1 VIRIYEWVTS
11 LIAIDQELY
20 ELKLSLDLNE
30 KELYRWQNYSNED
43 GDLAKHQTF
52 LTALQ
57 KQARLKEVIES
68 LATREEKL
76 KKQRQD
82 IIDTIE
88 KFQGLDQRIL
98 KMKYVDG
105 MKLESIAEETGYT
118 YQYIR
123 SRHAYIMKMIRF
135 SKNV

>member
-1 VIRIYEWVTS
+1 MIRIYEWVTS
-11 LIAIDQELY
+11 LIAIDQELF
-20 ELKLSLDLNE
+20 EITLSLDLNE
-30 KELYRWQNYSNED
+30 KELNRWQNYSNED

-68 LATREEKL
+68 LATREEQL

-105 MKLESIAEETGYT
+105 MKLEAIAEETGYT
-118 YQYIR
+118 YQYIKNK
-123 SRHAYIMKMIRF
+123 HAELMRIIRF
-135 SKNV
+135 SKKV

>member
-1 VIRIYEWVTS
+1 MIRIYEWVTT
-11 LIAIDQELY
+11 LMAIDQELY
-20 ELKLSLDLNE
+20 ELQLALDLNE
-30 KELYRWQNYSNED
+30 AELHRWQNYSNND

-68 LATREEKL
+68 LATREEEL

-82 IIDTIE
+82 ILDTIE

-98 KMKYVDG
+98 KMKYVEG
-105 MKLESIAEETGYT
+105 MTLESVAEETGYT

-123 SRHAYIMKMIRF
+123 SRHADIMKMIRF

>member
-1 VIRIYEWVTS
+1 MIRIYEWVTS
-11 LIAIDQELY
+11 LIAIDQELF
-20 ELKLSLDLNE
+20 EIRLSLDLNE
-30 KELYRWQNYSNED
+30 NELYRWQNYSNED

-118 YQYIR
+118 YQYIKNK
-123 SRHAYIMKMIRF
+123 HAELMRIIRF
-135 SKNV
+135 SKKV

>member
-1 VIRIYEWVTS
+1 MIRIYEWVTS
-11 LIAIDQELY
+11 LIAIDQELF
-20 ELKLSLDLNE
+20 EIRLSLDLNE
-30 KELYRWQNYSNED
+30 NELNRWQNYSNED

-57 KQARLKEVIES
+57 KQARLKEVIKS
-68 LATREEKL
+68 LLTREEQL

-98 KMKYVDG
+98 RMKYVDG
-105 MKLESIAEETGYT
+105 MKLESIAKETGYS
-118 YQYIR
+118 YQYIK
-123 SRHAYIMKMIRF
+123 SKHAELMRIIRF
-135 SKNV
+135 SKKV

>member
-1 VIRIYEWVTS
+1 MIRIYEWVTS
-11 LIAIDQELY
+11 LIAIDQELF
-20 ELKLSLDLNE
+20 EIRLSLDLNE
-30 KELYRWQNYSNED
+30 NELYRWQNYSNED

-68 LATREEKL
+68 LATREEQL

-118 YQYIR
+118 YQYIKNK
-123 SRHAYIMKMIRF
+123 HAELMRIIRF
-135 SKNV
+135 SKKV

>member
-1 VIRIYEWVTS
+1 MIRIYEWVTT
-11 LIAIDQELY
+11 LMAIDQELY
-20 ELKLSLDLNE
+20 ELQLALDLNE
-30 KELYRWQNYSNED
+30 TELHRWQNYSNND
-43 GDLAKHQTF
+43 GDLAKHHTF

-68 LATREEKL
+68 LATREEEL

-98 KMKYVDG
+98 KMKYVEG
-105 MKLESIAEETGYT
+105 MTLESVAEETGYT

-123 SRHAYIMKMIRF
+123 SRHADIMKMIRF

>member
-1 VIRIYEWVTS
+1 MIRIYEWVTS
-11 LIAIDQELY
+11 LIAIDQELF
-20 ELKLSLDLNE
+20 EIRLSLDLNE
-30 KELYRWQNYSNED
+30 KELNRWQNYSNED

-68 LATREEKL
+68 LATREEQL

-88 KFQGLDQRIL
+88 KFKGLDQRIL

-118 YQYIR
+118 YQYIKNK
-123 SRHAYIMKMIRF
+123 HAELMRIIRF
-135 SKNV
+135 SKKV

>member
-1 VIRIYEWVTS
+1 M
-11 LIAIDQELY
+11 
-20 ELKLSLDLNE
+20 DLNE
-30 KELYRWQNYSNED
+30 NELYRWQNYSNED

-52 LTALQ
+52 DSLQ

-68 LATREEKL
+68 LATREEQL

-98 KMKYVDG
+98 K
-105 MKLESIAEETGYT
+105 
-118 YQYIR
+118 
-123 SRHAYIMKMIRF
+123 
-135 SKNV
+135 

>member
-1 VIRIYEWVTS
+1 MISIYEWVTT
-11 LIAIDQELY
+11 LMAIDQELY
-20 ELKLSLDLNE
+20 ELRLALNLNE
-30 KELYRWQNYSNED
+30 KELHRWQNYSNND

-68 LATREEKL
+68 LATREEEL

-82 IIDTIE
+82 IIETIE

-98 KMKYVDG
+98 KMKYVEG
-105 MKLESIAEETGYT
+105 LTLESVAEETGYT

-123 SRHAYIMKMIRF
+123 SRHADIMKMIRF

>member
-1 VIRIYEWVTS
+1 MIRIYEWVTS
-11 LIAIDQELY
+11 LIAIDQELF
-20 ELKLSLDLNE
+20 EIRLSLDLNE
-30 KELYRWQNYSNED
+30 NELHRWQNYSNED

-68 LATREEKL
+68 LATREEQL

-118 YQYIR
+118 YQYIKNK
-123 SRHAYIMKMIRF
+123 HAELMRIIRF
-135 SKNV
+135 SKKV

>member
-1 VIRIYEWVTS
+1 MIRIYEWVTT

-20 ELKLSLDLNE
+20 ELQLALDLNE
-30 KELYRWQNYSNED
+30 KELHRWQNYSNND
-43 GDLAKHQTF
+43 GDLAKHHTF

-57 KQARLKEVIES
+57 KQARLKEVIKS
-68 LATREEKL
+68 LATREEEL

-98 KMKYVDG
+98 KMKYVEG
-105 MKLESIAEETGYT
+105 LTLESVAEETGYT

-123 SRHAYIMKMIRF
+123 SRHADIMKMIRF

>member
-1 VIRIYEWVTS
+1 MIRIYEWVTT
-11 LIAIDQELY
+11 LMAIDQELY
-20 ELKLSLDLNE
+20 ELQLALNLNE
-30 KELYRWQNYSNED
+30 KELHRWQNYSNND

-68 LATREEKL
+68 LATREEEL

-88 KFQGLDQRIL
+88 KFQGLDQLIL
-98 KMKYVDG
+98 KMKYVEG
-105 MKLESIAEETGYT
+105 LTLESVAEETGYT

-123 SRHAYIMKMIRF
+123 SRHADIMKMIRF

>member
-1 VIRIYEWVTS
+1 M
-11 LIAIDQELY
+11 
-20 ELKLSLDLNE
+20 DLNE
-30 KELYRWQNYSNED
+30 NELYRWQNYSNED

-68 LATREEKL
+68 LATREEQL

-118 YQYIR
+118 YQYIKNK
-123 SRHAYIMKMIRF
+123 HAELMRIIRF
-135 SKNV
+135 SKKV

>member
-1 VIRIYEWVTS
+1 MIRIYEWVTS
-11 LIAIDQELY
+11 LIAIDQELF
-20 ELKLSLDLNE
+20 EITLSLDLNE
-30 KELYRWQNYSNED
+30 KELNRWQNYSNED

-68 LATREEKL
+68 LATREEQL

-88 KFQGLDQRIL
+88 KFKGLDQRIL

-118 YQYIR
+118 YQYIKNK
-123 SRHAYIMKMIRF
+123 HAELMRIIRF
-135 SKNV
+135 SKKV

>member
-1 VIRIYEWVTS
+1 MIRIYEWVTS
-11 LIAIDQELY
+11 LIAIDQELF
-20 ELKLSLDLNE
+20 EIRLSLDLNE
-30 KELYRWQNYSNED
+30 NELYRWQNYRNED

-68 LATREEKL
+68 LATREEQL

-118 YQYIR
+118 YQYIKNK
-123 SRHAYIMKMIRF
+123 HAELMRIIRF
-135 SKNV
+135 SKKV

>member
-1 VIRIYEWVTS
+1 MIRIFEWVTT
-11 LIAIDQELY
+11 LMAIDQELY
-20 ELKLSLDLNE
+20 ELQLALDLNE
-30 KELYRWQNYSNED
+30 TELHRWQNYSNND
-43 GDLAKHQTF
+43 GDLAKHHTF

-57 KQARLKEVIES
+57 KQARLKEVIGS
-68 LATREEKL
+68 LATREEEL

-98 KMKYVDG
+98 KMKYVEG
-105 MKLESIAEETGYT
+105 MTLESVAEETGYT

-123 SRHAYIMKMIRF
+123 SRHADIMKMIRF

>member
-1 VIRIYEWVTS
+1 MIRIYEWVTT

-20 ELKLSLDLNE
+20 ELQLALDLNE
-30 KELYRWQNYSNED
+30 KELHRWQNYSNND

-68 LATREEKL
+68 LATREEQL
-76 KKQRQD
+76 KQQRQY

-98 KMKYVDG
+98 KMKYVEG

-123 SRHAYIMKMIRF
+123 SRHADIMKMIRF

>member
-1 VIRIYEWVTS
+1 M
-11 LIAIDQELY
+11 AIDQELY
-20 ELKLSLDLNE
+20 ELQLGLNLNE
-30 KELYRWQNYSNED
+30 KELHRWQNYSNND

-68 LATREEKL
+68 LATREEEL

-98 KMKYVDG
+98 KMKYVEG
-105 MKLESIAEETGYT
+105 LTLESVAEETGYT

-123 SRHAYIMKMIRF
+123 SRHADIMKMIRF

>member
-1 VIRIYEWVTS
+1 M
-11 LIAIDQELY
+11 AIDQELY
-20 ELKLSLDLNE
+20 ELQLALDLNE
-30 KELYRWQNYSNED
+30 AELHRWQNYSNND
-43 GDLAKHQTF
+43 GDLAKHHTF
-52 LTALQ
+52 STALQ

-68 LATREEKL
+68 LATREEEL

-98 KMKYVDG
+98 KMKYVEG
-105 MKLESIAEETGYT
+105 MTLESVAEATGYT

-123 SRHAYIMKMIRF
+123 SRHADIMKMIRF

>member
-1 VIRIYEWVTS
+1 MIRIYEWVTS
-11 LIAIDQELY
+11 LIAIDQELF
-20 ELKLSLDLNE
+20 EIRLSLDLNE
-30 KELYRWQNYSNED
+30 NELYRWQNYSNKD

-68 LATREEKL
+68 LATREEQL

-123 SRHAYIMKMIRF
+123 SRHADIMKMIRF

>member
-1 VIRIYEWVTS
+1 M
-11 LIAIDQELY
+11 AIDQELY
-20 ELKLSLDLNE
+20 ELQLALNLNE
-30 KELYRWQNYSNED
+30 KELHRWQNYSNND

-68 LATREEKL
+68 LATREEEL

-82 IIDTIE
+82 IIETIE

-98 KMKYVDG
+98 KMKYVEG
-105 MKLESIAEETGYT
+105 LTLESVAEETGYT

-123 SRHAYIMKMIRF
+123 SRHADIMKMIRF

>member
-1 VIRIYEWVTS
+1 MIRIYEWVTT
-11 LIAIDQELY
+11 LMAIDQELY
-20 ELKLSLDLNE
+20 ELQLALDLNE
-30 KELYRWQNYSNED
+30 TELHRWQNYSSND
-43 GDLAKHQTF
+43 GDLAKHHAF

-68 LATREEKL
+68 LGTREEEL
-76 KKQRQD
+76 RKQRQD

-98 KMKYVDG
+98 KMKYVEG
-105 MKLESIAEETGYT
+105 MTLESVAEETGYT

-123 SRHAYIMKMIRF
+123 SRHADIMKMIRF

>member
-1 VIRIYEWVTS
+1 MIRIYEWVTS
-11 LIAIDQELY
+11 LIAIDQELF
-20 ELKLSLDLNE
+20 EIRLSLDLNE
-30 KELYRWQNYSNED
+30 KELNRWQNYSNED

-68 LATREEKL
+68 LATREEQL

-118 YQYIR
+118 YQYIKNK
-123 SRHAYIMKMIRF
+123 HAELMRIIRF
-135 SKNV
+135 SKKV

>member
-1 VIRIYEWVTS
+1 MIRIYEWVTS
-11 LIAIDQELY
+11 LIAIDQELF
-20 ELKLSLDLNE
+20 EIRLSLDLNE
-30 KELYRWQNYSNED
+30 KELNRWQNYSNED

-68 LATREEKL
+68 LATREEQL

-105 MKLESIAEETGYT
+105 MKLEAIAEETGYT
-118 YQYIR
+118 YQYIKNK
-123 SRHAYIMKMIRF
+123 HAELMRIIRF
-135 SKNV
+135 SKKV

>member
-1 VIRIYEWVTS
+1 MIRIYEWVTT
-11 LIAIDQELY
+11 LMAIDQELY
-20 ELKLSLDLNE
+20 ELQLALDLNE
-30 KELYRWQNYSNED
+30 KELHRWQNYSSID
-43 GDLAKHQTF
+43 GDLAKHHTF

-68 LATREEKL
+68 LGTREEEL
-76 KKQRQD
+76 RKQRQD

-98 KMKYVDG
+98 KMKYVEG
-105 MKLESIAEETGYT
+105 LTLESVAEETGYT

-123 SRHAYIMKMIRF
+123 SRHADIMKMIRF

>member
-1 VIRIYEWVTS
+1 MIRIYEWVTS

-20 ELKLSLDLNE
+20 ELRLSLDLNE

-68 LATREEKL
+68 LATREEQL

-118 YQYIR
+118 YQYIKNK
-123 SRHAYIMKMIRF
+123 HAELMRIIRF
-135 SKNV
+135 SKKV

>member
-1 VIRIYEWVTS
+1 MIRIYEWVTS
-11 LIAIDQELY
+11 LIAIDQELF
-20 ELKLSLDLNE
+20 EIRLSLDLNE

>member
-1 VIRIYEWVTS
+1 M
-11 LIAIDQELY
+11 AIDQELY
-20 ELKLSLDLNE
+20 ELQLALDLNE
-30 KELYRWQNYSNED
+30 TELHRWQNYSNND
-43 GDLAKHQTF
+43 GDLAKHHTF

-68 LATREEKL
+68 LTTREEEL

-98 KMKYVDG
+98 KMKYVEG
-105 MKLESIAEETGYT
+105 MTLESVAEETGYT

-123 SRHAYIMKMIRF
+123 SRHADIMKMIRF

>member
-1 VIRIYEWVTS
+1 MIRIYEWVTS
-11 LIAIDQELY
+11 LIAIDQELF
-20 ELKLSLDLNE
+20 EITLSLDLNE
-30 KELYRWQNYSNED
+30 KELNRWQNYSNED

-68 LATREEKL
+68 LATREEQL

-118 YQYIR
+118 YQYIKNK
-123 SRHAYIMKMIRF
+123 HAELMRIIRF
-135 SKNV
+135 SKKV

>member
-1 VIRIYEWVTS
+1 MIRIYEWVTS
-11 LIAIDQELY
+11 LIAIDQELF
-20 ELKLSLDLNE
+20 EIRLSLDLNE
-30 KELYRWQNYSNED
+30 NELYRWQNYSNED

-68 LATREEKL
+68 LATREEQL

-123 SRHAYIMKMIRF
+123 SRHADIMKMIRF

>member
-1 VIRIYEWVTS
+1 MIRIYEWVTS

-20 ELKLSLDLNE
+20 ELELSLDLNE
-30 KELYRWQNYSNED
+30 KELYRWQNYSKED

-68 LATREEKL
+68 LATREEQQ

-123 SRHAYIMKMIRF
+123 SRHADIMKMIRF

>member
-1 VIRIYEWVTS
+1 M
-11 LIAIDQELY
+11 AIDQELY
-20 ELKLSLDLNE
+20 ELQLALDLNE
-30 KELYRWQNYSNED
+30 TELHRWQNYSNND
-43 GDLAKHQTF
+43 GDLAKHHTF

-68 LATREEKL
+68 LGTREEEL
-76 KKQRQD
+76 RKQRQD

-88 KFQGLDQRIL
+88 KFQRLDQRIL
-98 KMKYVDG
+98 KMKYVEG
-105 MKLESIAEETGYT
+105 MTLESVAEETGYT

-123 SRHAYIMKMIRF
+123 SRHADIMKMIRF